1 MKCLEEKKKLM
12 EVLGLHWERR
22 LQMTPLAARIQAL
35 LVLTP
40 DEALS
45 FDDIINITE
54 ASKSSVSSNLNLLIK
69 MKGVEYFTL
78 PGDRKRYFKA
88 SKEYMAVRLKEG
100 LEDIKEEIEILNQIE
115 NFKSTYC
122 EVPCERNKT
131 LTTLYQKFLNQQEQ
145 SLSEMLDIMEEN
157 LK

>member
-1 MKCLEEKKKLM
+1 MECLEEKKKLM

-35 LVLTP
+35 LVLSP

-45 FDDIINITE
+45 FDDITKITE
-54 ASKSSVSSNLNLLIK
+54 ASKSSVSSNLNLLLK
-69 MKGVEYFTL
+69 MKGVEYFTV

-88 SKEYMAVRLKEG
+88 SKEHMAIRLKEG

-115 NFKSTYC
+115 SFKSTYC
-122 EVPCERNKT
+122 KAPCEQNKS

-145 SLSEMLDIMEEN
+145 SLTEMLEVMEEN